1 MQDEFNDPLW
11 RQVLS
16 GAQMLFVAFGA
27 LVLMPLITGLDP
39 NVALFTAGLGTLLFQ
54 MVTGRQVPV
63 FLASSFAFITPII
76 LAKGQFGL
84 AETMGGIMAAGFV
97 YTFLGLAVKIKGT
110 GFIDRLLP
118 PVVIG
123 PVVISIGLA
132 MAPIAANMA
141 MGKAGDGAEL
151 IPYTTAIWI
160 SMPALL
166 TTIVVAVFG
175 KGIFRLVP
183 IIAGVLVGFGMSFA
197 FDVVDTAKIAAAPW
211 LALPNFTAP
220 AFNWQAILFIVP
232 VALAPAIEHIGGV
245 IAVGSVTGRDYLK
258 KPGLHRTLLGDGI
271 ATTTAG
277 LFGGPPNTTYAEVTG
292 AIMLTKN
299 YNPKIMTWASIF
311 AISLAFVG
319 KFGALLQSIPVPVMG
334 GILCL
339 LFGSIAAV
347 GLNTMIR
354 HKVDL
359 AEARNL
365 VIVSVTLVFG
375 IGGVLVGTGTGPDD
389 FGLKGIA
396 LCAVVAIAL
405 NLLLPGHG
413 DWKKDSQA

>member
-1 MQDEFNDPLW
+1 
-11 RQVLS
+11 
-16 GAQMLFVAFGA
+16 
-27 LVLMPLITGLDP
+27 
-39 NVALFTAGLGTLLFQ
+39 
-54 MVTGRQVPV
+54 
-63 FLASSFAFITPII
+63 
-76 LAKGQFGL
+76 
-84 AETMGGIMAAGFV
+84 MAAGFV

-123 PVVISIGLA
+123 PVIISIGLA

-141 MGKAGDGAEL
+141 MGKAGDGTEL
-151 IPYTTAIWI
+151 IHYQTAMLI

-166 TTIVVAVFG
+166 TTLIVAVFG

-183 IIAGVLVGFGMSFA
+183 IISGVLVGFAMA
-197 FDVVDTAKIAAAPW
+197 FYFGVVDTAKIAAAPW
-211 LALPNFTAP
+211 FAIPHFTAP
-220 AFNWQAILFIVP
+220 EFNWQAILFIVP

-271 ATTTAG
+271 ATTAAG

-292 AIMLTKN
+292 AVMLTKN
-299 YNPKIMTWASIF
+299 YNPKIMTWAAIF

-347 GLNTMIR
+347 GMNTLIR
-354 HKVDL
+354 HKIDL
-359 AEARNL
+359 GEARNL

-405 NLLLPGHG
+405 NLLLPGN
-413 DWKKDSQA
+413 DSWKHKKADEPLL